1 MEQHVEVRTAAGAA
15 WKAGISVVPVREDG
29 SKRPDLAS
37 WLEYQKRVA
46 TLDELRS
53 WYGTPDA
60 MTGRTGVG
68 WVMGAVSGGLECLDC
83 DDAEAFDQ
91 YRARAHEF
99 GAGDLVERV
108 IAGYAELTPRGAHLF
123 WRCTSVTGNQRLAT
137 DPDGKVRIETRGE
150 GGYVVVAPSY
160 GTVHQ
165 SGDPYISSAA
175 PADIVTVTEDERE
188 ELLAIARSLDERA
201 TVELEPEPERE
212 PTSVADGTRPG
223 DIYADRV
230 SWSQVLEPHGWK
242 RTKSRGGEEYWT
254 RPNARTGG
262 IDATTNYHDSGLL
275 YVFSTSALPF
285 EIERGYG
292 RFSAY
297 ALLAHGGDY
306 TAAARD
312 LASQGYSDD
321 VVPNTDFG
329 STIRLEPPGRPA
341 SDPLGAVRAAPL
353 PPGGSSRSNAYKF
366 DHGWAPEHFIARYIA
381 WAASQTDAPHEYH
394 EAGALA
400 LLAAVTPNVRTFFP
414 PWPTGLAT
422 NLYMLIVGGTT
433 ASRKSTSLGYATGL
447 MRDVEAS
454 TVMPNRATP
463 EALIE
468 ALAQRSRRGSLII
481 GDEFGASLEQMLGKS
496 SYMSAAPGIILE
508 AYGTRAYRYT
518 RKSKKN
524 TEGVLKSDYDEMID
538 PHLTLLTASTG
549 SIFES
554 ISTREVQSGLL
565 PRFAFIWP
573 TSRPPR
579 RPFYEPAPDA
589 DAEREWLLDYLQQ
602 LFRWSSASA
611 TTGYD
616 IPVTW
621 SDWATTIA
629 DDVIAGIEGEPNEIV
644 QRLAAMTLKVAML
657 SSLGTEVPSVQ
668 GAVVERGD
676 ANQAANVIARWQDAA
691 LRFSAEVGGLTVVQ
705 RAVEHGHE
713 RILEALKAGSMK
725 RSQVSKDMKL
735 TARQTD
741 DVEQTLLDRGLIE
754 VTQQA
759 ADGPGRPAKVW
770 RLV

>member
-1 MEQHVEVRTAAGAA
+1 MEQHVEVRAAAGAA

-37 WLEYQKRVA
+37 WAEYQERIA
-46 TLDELRS
+46 TVEELRS
-53 WYGTPDA
+53 WYGTSDA

-68 WVMGAVSGGLECLDC
+68 WVMGAVSGGLECLDF
-83 DDAEAFDQ
+83 DDAAAFDQ
-91 YRARAHEF
+91 YRERAHEF

-108 IAGYAELTPRGAHLF
+108 VAGYAELTPRGAHLF
-123 WRCTSVTGNQRLAT
+123 WRCTTVTGNQRLAT

-150 GGYVVVAPSY
+150 GGYVVVAPSH
-160 GTVHQ
+160 GGVHS

-175 PADIVTVTEDERE
+175 PADIVTVTEDERD

-201 TVELEPEPERE
+201 TVEPEPARDSA
-212 PTSVADGTRPG
+212 SVVDGKRPG
-223 DIYADRV
+223 DIYAERV
-230 SWSQVLEPHGWK
+230 NWSQVLEPHGWR

-292 RFSAY
+292 KFSAY

-312 LASQGYSDD
+312 LAAQGYSDD
-321 VVPNTDFG
+321 VVLIDFG
-329 STIRLEPPGRPA
+329 STIRLEPSGSPA
-341 SDPLGAVRAAPL
+341 SVPRVQAVRAAPPL
-353 PPGGSSRSNAYKF
+353 PDGSRSNSYRF
-366 DHGWAPEHFIARYIA
+366 DHGWPPEHFVARYIA

-400 LLAAVTPNVRTFFP
+400 LLAACTPNVRTFFP

-447 MRDVEAS
+447 MRDVEAT

-518 RKSKKN
+518 RRSKRN
-524 TEGVLKSDYDEMID
+524 TDGELKADFDEMID
-538 PHLTLLTASTG
+538 PHLSLLTASTG

-589 DAEREWLLDYLQQ
+589 DAERDWLLDYLQQ

-616 IPVTW
+616 IAVTW
-621 SDWATTIA
+621 SDWAATIA
-629 DDVIAGIEGEPNEIV
+629 DDVIAGIEGEPNEII

-657 SSLGTEVPSVQ
+657 SSLGAEVPSVQ
-668 GAVVERGD
+668 AAVVERGD
-676 ANQAANVIARWQDAA
+676 AAQAANLIAPWQDAA

-713 RILEALKAGSMK
+713 RILEALNAGSMT

-741 DVEQTLLDRGLIE
+741 EVEQTLLDRGLIE